1 MSHKEYKDRNSSK
14 SVEEPMKK
22 EESIVERRFEID
34 TKGFATQMSEMKLWR
49 LIQEIISNSFDEKP
63 VTVIS
68 CDISQDKK
76 GRVVVDIVD
85 NGNGFRDEKDI
96 YTLFKDS
103 YKRVNKNQRGRYNL
117 GEKQFFAR
125 AISGWV
131 KTGKTLIEFQEDTRR
146 VSEITEIQGAQ
157 VHAVFENDEDESLGS
172 VITSVEKVAVPE
184 SKKLKVNGTNIEQ
197 KTLIKTFTARLPTVI
212 ALGANQKLV
221 KRVEDTKVFLYEKE
235 EQDNPIIFEL
245 GCVVQEIEQDLRWHV
260 DIQQKIPQ
268 TTDRNVVSDAYLQ
281 KLYAEITENTLD
293 LIDKEN
299 CGANWINEALKRT
312 EVETT
317 KEIFVKRYGTDN
329 VMIESSDSA
338 ENERAQM
345 AGAYLIPQGTLDSE
359 VVNHLKDQG
368 TLTYASKEHS
378 SSGWEHAVRV
388 EPTEGMKFFA
398 KVCKAVAKDVIKE
411 DIDVDFVTTKETE
424 EFADY
429 SKEGDILS
437 LRKPHSLVW
446 NVRRCG
452 GKRFF
457 DKFSAFAVGT
467 LCHEIA
473 HDKWGQNEGYGHFSH
488 EFLTEFGRTAGEVGL
503 KGIQYWIDK
512 VKSSN

>member
-1 MSHKEYKDRNSSK
+1 
-14 SVEEPMKK
+14 MKK
-22 EESIVERRFEID
+22 GTIVERRFEID

-49 LIQEIISNSFDEKP
+49 LIQEMISNSFDEKP
-63 VTVIS
+63 VTAIS
-68 CDISQDKK
+68 CDITTNKK
-76 GRVVVDIVD
+76 GQIVVEITD
-85 NGNGFRDEKDI
+85 NGNGFRDERDI

-125 AISGWV
+125 AVSGWV
-131 KTGKTLIEFQEDTRR
+131 KTKKTLVEFQKDTRKT
-146 VSEITEIQGAQ
+146 TEIPEFQGAQ
-157 VHAVFENDEDESLGS
+157 VHAVFDLEEEETLGNT
-172 VITSVEKVAVPE
+172 ITSVEKVAVPE
-184 SKKLKVNGTNIEQ
+184 NKKLKVNGTYIEP
-197 KTLIKTFTARLPTVI
+197 KTLIKTFTARLQTVV

-235 EQDNPIIFEL
+235 EQEDPIIFEL

-268 TTDRNVVSDAYLQ
+268 TTDRNVISDAYLQ

-312 EVETT
+312 EVDTT

-345 AGAYLIPQGTLDSE
+345 AGAYLIPQGTLDSD
-359 VVNHLKDQG
+359 VVDHLKDQG
-368 TLTYASKEHS
+368 TLKYASKEHS

-398 KVCKAVAKDVIKE
+398 KVCKAVANDVIKQ

-429 SKEGDILS
+429 SKEADILS
-437 LRKPHSLVW
+437 LRKAHSLVW

-473 HDKWGQNEGYGHFSH
+473 HDKYGQNEGYGHFSL
-488 EFLTEFGRTAGEVGL
+488 EFLAEFGRTAGEVGL
-503 KGIQYWIDK
+503 KGIQHWIDK
-512 VKSSN
+512 VKGSE